1 MKMAVLPGHCTEI
14 HTARRKYGDIVIE
27 NCSKKMALA
36 YSQILEVSPMQPHL
50 QPHMQP
56 QMQDEVRVQLRG
68 VIAAVRRHEDPDEME
83 KEVKGVLRTVLEAQV
98 KLEETAQARFA
109 TAMQAHIH
117 HQKQAEDA
125 RKRMEKAESEKKE
138 DERKKAEE
146 ELEKA
151 KEEAEKAKAAVR
163 KAVENRMDFERTE
176 GLEEENEYIL
186 RRVLA
191 GKRTAYEETTEEEME
206 EMQER
211 ALAHHLAKRGVD
223 YSAVK
228 RRVRD
233 GTATDAD
240 RAVEEWVRDNRR
252 KAHWPRNA
260 LHAVMEMDAERDEKD
275 EKGEKDERG
284 EGSE

>member
-1 MKMAVLPGHCTEI
+1 
-14 HTARRKYGDIVIE
+14 
-27 NCSKKMALA
+27 
-36 YSQILEVSPMQPHL
+36 
-50 QPHMQP
+50 MQP
-56 QMQDEVRVQLRG
+56 QMQPDRQPDMQDEVRVQLRG
-68 VIAAVRRHEDPDEME
+68 VVAAVRRHEDPGEME
-83 KEVKGVLRTVLEAQV
+83 KEVQGVLRTVLETQA

-109 TAMQAHIH
+109 AAMQAHAH

-125 RKRMEKAESEKKE
+125 KKRIEQAEREKKD

-146 ELEKA
+146 EHEKA
-151 KEEAEKAKAAVR
+151 KEEAEKAAAAVR

-176 GLEEENEYIL
+176 GLAEENEYIL

-191 GKRTAYEETTEEEME
+191 GKRTAYEETTEDEML

-223 YSAVK
+223 YRAAK
-228 RRVRD
+228 RRLRE

-240 RAVEEWVRDNRR
+240 RAVEEWASDNRR

-260 LHAVMEMDAERDEKD
+260 LHAVMEMDAETDARE
-275 EKGEKDERG
+275 
-284 EGSE
+284 